1 MSMAPRDWASST
13 TGSPLIIPE
22 PPSKSVARRVR
33 CGQRENLHQR
43 ARARARDEG
52 PMVSKVE
59 QLTAATR
66 FRPLT
71 LLLASRRDSD
81 GGDFL

>member
-1 MSMAPRDWASST
+1 
-13 TGSPLIIPE
+13 
-22 PPSKSVARRVR
+22 
-33 CGQRENLHQR
+33 
-43 ARARARDEG
+43 
-52 PMVSKVE
+52 MVSKVE